1 MFANLKS
8 GVAATTLSLL
18 ATGAIAES
26 WPDLPTAIKNG
37 VSGQSGT
44 TAVIGLGSGGD
55 ALFSMDLADP
65 VAGWQVLASFPGP
78 VPSGAASA
86 LAGGKLYVFSGSGKV
101 NADDVAPIIF
111 TDVHAYDLATNSWAK
126 LDTQTPAGLLGATG
140 FALDD
145 DRIAIF
151 GGYNKELFDQYL
163 NDVLTTDK
171 EAEPEKWQK
180 IVDDYMGMK
189 PSDYRWN
196 SKTLV
201 YTISTNSWSDLG
213 DNPYLPNTGAAL
225 VESGDDILLINGE
238 IKPGLR
244 TPQIKQVSFSG
255 DTASWQ
261 QVAPIP
267 TKAGDDL
274 SEGLAAPYAGWSNG
288 ALIVAGGANFPG
300 ARANAFAGQWFSHQ
314 GLTKTWND
322 DVYVRLNG
330 AWKQVNDLPEGLAYG
345 ATFTTDDGLLV
356 VGGEGSDRKPRAGS
370 FLISWDGE
378 KVNFTD

>member
-1 MFANLKS
+1 MFAILKS
-8 GVAATTLSLL
+8 GVAAT
-18 ATGAIAES
+18 AIALIASSATAGS

-37 VSGQSGT
+37 VSGQSGD
-44 TAVIGLGSGGD
+44 TAVIGLGTGGD
-55 ALFSMDLADP
+55 AMFSLNLSDP
-65 VAGWQVLASFPGP
+65 SAGWQALASFPGA

-86 LAGGKLYVFSGSGKV
+86 LAGGKLFVFSGSGKV

-111 TDVHAYDLATNSWAK
+111 TDVHAYDLASDSWEK
-126 LDTQTPAGLLGATG
+126 LDTQTPAGLLGASAY
-140 FALDD
+140 ALDD

-180 IVDDYMGMK
+180 IVDDYMGME

-196 SKTLV
+196 TKTLV
-201 YTISTNSWSDLG
+201 YTVSTNSWSDLG
-213 DNPYLPNTGAAL
+213 DNPYLPNTGAA
-225 VESGDDILLINGE
+225 VVKTGDDILLINGE

-255 DTASWQ
+255 DSASWT

-300 ARANAFAGQWFSHQ
+300 ARANAFAGQWFTHQ
-314 GLTKTWND
+314 GLSKTWND

-345 ATFTTDDGLLV
+345 ATFTTSEGLLV
-356 VGGEGSDRKPRAGS
+356 AGGEGGDRKPRAGS
-370 FLISWDGE
+370 FLMSWDGE
-378 KVNFTD
+378 KVKFTD